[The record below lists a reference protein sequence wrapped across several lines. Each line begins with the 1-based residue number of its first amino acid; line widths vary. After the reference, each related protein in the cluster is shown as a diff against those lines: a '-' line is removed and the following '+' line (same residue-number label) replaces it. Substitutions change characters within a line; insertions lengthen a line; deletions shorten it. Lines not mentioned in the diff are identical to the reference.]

1 MIPFLLQ
8 TLTFSTPVL
17 LAALGGVFSER
28 AGVVNIGL
36 EGLMLVGALAGV
48 LVTAATGQPYL
59 GVLGAALAAMAV
71 AGLFALFGIGLKRD
85 QVIVGTTINFLALG
99 ATGVLYRS
107 IKDLGQIKPLPTL
120 FGDGSTAVNAVTL
133 GALVCVP
140 LAQWLLFRTRLG
152 VAVRS
157 VGEKPGAVAAAGIFV
172 NRLRTLTVLASGA
185 LCGVGGAALS
195 IGIANTFTE
204 EMTGGRGFIALA
216 VIVFGRWNP
225 LGVLTAS
232 LLFAAADVWQTHLQA
247 DGKLHVPYP
256 LFLMIPYVLTL
267 LALAIRGAKVKSP
280 AALGE
285 PFEQG

>member
-1 MIPFLLQ
+1 
-8 TLTFSTPVL
+8 
-17 LAALGGVFSER
+17 
-28 AGVVNIGL
+28 
-36 EGLMLVGALAGV
+36 MLVGALAGV
-48 LVTAATGQPYL
+48 LVTGATGQPYL
-59 GVLGAALAAMAV
+59 GVLGAALAAMTM

-107 IKDLGQIKPLPTL
+107 LKDLGQIKTLPTL

-133 GALVCVP
+133 GALACVP

-157 VGEKPGAVAAAGIFV
+157 AGEKPEAVAAAGIVV

-225 LGVLTAS
+225 LGVLMAS

-247 DGKLHVPYP
+247 DGKLHIPYP

-267 LALAIRGAKVKSP
+267 VALAIRGAKVKPP

-285 PFEQG
+285 PFEQGYMPGSKIGSSSKIKPGSSGEQSNVVGFSSSITAVLGR